1 MRIERKMIEA
11 ERIKNLPPY
20 LFHHINERKLKARQ
34 AGKDVIDLGMGNPD
48 QPTPPHIVEKLREVA
63 LDPRA
68 HRYSASRGIKHLRK
82 AICDW
87 YQERFN
93 VELDPETEA
102 VVVIG
107 SKEGISHLMLA
118 VLDKGDTILIPNPTY
133 PSHLYSVIIAGGNI
147 YDVPLLPENN
157 FLPDF
162 SATIL
167 GRHPKPKAL
176 LLSYPHNPT
185 TTVVNLEFFEKA
197 VEFAQRNN
205 LFIIHD
211 LAYSEICFD
220 GYQAP
225 SFLQAKDAKKVGMEF
240 YSLSKT
246 YNMAGWRVGFAVG
259 NKDLIGALAK
269 LKTYYDYGVFTP
281 IQVAGITAL
290 TGSQECIKE
299 IVSTYQRRR
308 DVLVNG
314 LNSIGWKMEKPKAT
328 MYLWAKIPE
337 EFQKIG
343 SMKFSLDLVDKAEV
357 AVSPGIGFGRFGEG
371 YLRFALV
378 ENEQRIKQAI
388 KNIKKFLL

>member
-1 MRIERKMIEA
+1 MIES

-34 AGKDVIDLGMGNPD
+34 GGHDVIDLGMGNPD

-68 HRYSASRGIKHLRK
+68 HRYSASKGIKHLRK

-102 VVVIG
+102 VAVIG

-118 VLDKGDTILIPNPTY
+118 VLNKGDTILIPNPTY

-147 YDVPLLPENN
+147 YDIPLLPENN

-162 SATIL
+162 SITLL
-167 GRHPKPKAL
+167 GRYPKPKAL

-185 TTVVNLEFFEKA
+185 TAVVNLEFFEKA
-197 VEFAQRNN
+197 VEFAKKNN

-246 YNMAGWRVGFAVG
+246 YNMAGWRIGFAIG
-259 NKDLIGALAK
+259 NKDLVGALAK
-269 LKTYYDYGVFTP
+269 LKTYYDYGIFTP
-281 IQVAGITAL
+281 LQVAGITAL

-308 DVLVNG
+308 DVLANG
-314 LNSIGWKMEKPKAT
+314 LNSIGWKVEKPKAT

-337 EFQKIG
+337 KFQKVG
-343 SMKFSLDLVDKAEV
+343 SMKFSLDLLDKADI
-357 AVSPGIGFGRFGEG
+357 AISPGIGFGKFGEG
-371 YLRFALV
+371 YVRFALV

-388 KNIKKFLL
+388 KNIKKFLT

>member
-1 MRIERKMIEA
+1 MIES

-34 AGKDVIDLGMGNPD
+34 GGHDVIDLGMGNPD

-68 HRYSASRGIKHLRK
+68 HRYSASKGIKHLRK

-102 VVVIG
+102 VAVIG

-118 VLDKGDTILIPNPTY
+118 ILNKGDTILIPNPTY

-147 YDVPLLPENN
+147 YDIPLLPENN

-162 SATIL
+162 SITLL
-167 GRHPKPKAL
+167 GRYPKPKAL

-185 TTVVNLEFFEKA
+185 TAVVNLEFFEKA
-197 VEFAQRNN
+197 VEFAKKNN

-246 YNMAGWRVGFAVG
+246 YNMAGWRLGFAIG
-259 NKDLIGALAK
+259 NKDLVGALAK
-269 LKTYYDYGVFTP
+269 LKTYYDYGIFTP
-281 IQVAGITAL
+281 LQVAGITAL

-308 DVLVNG
+308 DVLANG
-314 LNSIGWKMEKPKAT
+314 LNSIGWKVEKPEAT
-328 MYLWAKIPE
+328 MYLWARIPE
-337 EFQKIG
+337 KFQKIG
-343 SMKFSLDLVDKAEV
+343 SMKFSLDLLDKAEV
-357 AVSPGIGFGRFGEG
+357 AVSPGIGFGKFGEG
-371 YLRFALV
+371 YVRFALV

-388 KNIKKFLL
+388 KNIKKFLT

>member
-1 MRIERKMIEA
+1 MIES

-34 AGKDVIDLGMGNPD
+34 GGHDVIDLGMGNPD

-68 HRYSASRGIKHLRK
+68 HRYSASKGIKHLRK

-102 VVVIG
+102 VAVIG

-118 VLDKGDTILIPNPTY
+118 ILNKGDTILIPNPTY

-147 YDVPLLPENN
+147 YDIPLLPENN

-162 SATIL
+162 SITLL
-167 GRHPKPKAL
+167 GRYPKPKAL

-185 TTVVNLEFFEKA
+185 TAVVNLEFFEKA
-197 VEFAQRNN
+197 VEFAKKNN

-246 YNMAGWRVGFAVG
+246 YNMAGWRIGFAIG
-259 NKDLIGALAK
+259 NKDLVGALAK

-308 DVLVNG
+308 DVLANG
-314 LNSIGWKMEKPKAT
+314 LNSIGWKVEKPEAT
-328 MYLWAKIPE
+328 MYLWARIPE
-337 EFQKIG
+337 KFQKIG
-343 SMKFSLDLVDKAEV
+343 SMKFSLDLLDKAEV
-357 AVSPGIGFGRFGEG
+357 AVSPGIGFGKFGEG
-371 YLRFALV
+371 YVRFALV
-378 ENEQRIKQAI
+378 ENEQRIKQAV
-388 KNIKKFLL
+388 KNIKKFLT

>member
-1 MRIERKMIEA
+1 MIES

-34 AGKDVIDLGMGNPD
+34 GGHDVIDLGMGNPD

-68 HRYSASRGIKHLRK
+68 HRYSASKGIKHLRK

-102 VVVIG
+102 VAVIG

-118 VLDKGDTILIPNPTY
+118 ILNKGDTILIPNPTY

-147 YDVPLLPENN
+147 YDIPLLPENN

-162 SATIL
+162 SITLL
-167 GRHPKPKAL
+167 GRYPKPKAL

-185 TTVVNLEFFEKA
+185 TAVVNLEFFEKA
-197 VEFAQRNN
+197 VEFAKKNN

-246 YNMAGWRVGFAVG
+246 YNMAGWRLGFAIG
-259 NKDLIGALAK
+259 NKDLVGALAK

-308 DVLVNG
+308 DVLANG
-314 LNSIGWKMEKPKAT
+314 LNSIGWKVEKPEAT
-328 MYLWAKIPE
+328 MYLWARIPE
-337 EFQKIG
+337 KFQKIG
-343 SMKFSLDLVDKAEV
+343 SMKFSLDLLDKAEV
-357 AVSPGIGFGRFGEG
+357 AVSPGIGFGKFGEG
-371 YLRFALV
+371 YVRFALV

-388 KNIKKFLL
+388 KNIKKFLT

>member
-1 MRIERKMIEA
+1 MIES

-34 AGKDVIDLGMGNPD
+34 GGHDVIDLGMGNPD

-68 HRYSASRGIKHLRK
+68 HRYSASKGIKHLRK

-102 VVVIG
+102 VAVIG

-118 VLDKGDTILIPNPTY
+118 VLNKGDTILIPNPTY

-147 YDVPLLPENN
+147 YDIPLLPENN

-162 SATIL
+162 SITLL
-167 GRHPKPKAL
+167 GRYPKPKAL

-185 TTVVNLEFFEKA
+185 TAVVNLEFFEKA
-197 VEFAQRNN
+197 VEFAKKNN

-246 YNMAGWRVGFAVG
+246 YNMAGWRLGFAIG
-259 NKDLIGALAK
+259 NKDLVGALAK

-308 DVLVNG
+308 DVLANG
-314 LNSIGWKMEKPKAT
+314 LNSIGWKVEKPEAT
-328 MYLWAKIPE
+328 MYLWARIPE
-337 EFQKIG
+337 KFQKIG
-343 SMKFSLDLVDKAEV
+343 SMKFSLDLLDKAEV
-357 AVSPGIGFGRFGEG
+357 AVSPGIGFGKFGEG
-371 YLRFALV
+371 YVRFALV

-388 KNIKKFLL
+388 KNIKKFLT

>member
-1 MRIERKMIEA
+1 MIES

-34 AGKDVIDLGMGNPD
+34 GGHDVIDLGMGNPD

-68 HRYSASRGIKHLRK
+68 HRYSASKGIKHLRK

-102 VVVIG
+102 VAVIG

-118 VLDKGDTILIPNPTY
+118 VLNKGDTILIPNPTY

-147 YDVPLLPENN
+147 YDIPLLPENN

-162 SATIL
+162 SITLL
-167 GRHPKPKAL
+167 GRYPKPKAL

-185 TTVVNLEFFEKA
+185 TAVVNLEFFEKA
-197 VEFAQRNN
+197 VEFAKKNN

-246 YNMAGWRVGFAVG
+246 YNMAGWRLGFAIG
-259 NKDLIGALAK
+259 NKDLVGALAK

-308 DVLVNG
+308 DVLANG
-314 LNSIGWKMEKPKAT
+314 LNSIGWKVEKPEAT
-328 MYLWAKIPE
+328 MYLWARIPE
-337 EFQKIG
+337 KFQKIG
-343 SMKFSLDLVDKAEV
+343 SMKFSLDLLDKAEV
-357 AVSPGIGFGRFGEG
+357 AVSPGIGFGKLGEG
-371 YLRFALV
+371 YVRFALV
-378 ENEQRIKQAI
+378 ENEQRIKQAV
-388 KNIKKFLL
+388 KNIKKFLT

>member
-1 MRIERKMIEA
+1 MIES

-34 AGKDVIDLGMGNPD
+34 GGHDVIDLGMGNPD

-68 HRYSASRGIKHLRK
+68 HRYSASKGIKHLRK

-102 VVVIG
+102 VAVIG

-118 VLDKGDTILIPNPTY
+118 ILNKGDTILIPNPTY

-147 YDVPLLPENN
+147 YDIPLLPENN

-162 SATIL
+162 SITLL
-167 GRHPKPKAL
+167 GRYPKPKAL

-185 TTVVNLEFFEKA
+185 TAVVNLEFFEKA
-197 VEFAQRNN
+197 VEFAKKNN

-246 YNMAGWRVGFAVG
+246 YNMAGWRIGFAIG
-259 NKDLIGALAK
+259 NKDLVGALAK
-269 LKTYYDYGVFTP
+269 LKTYYDYGIFTP
-281 IQVAGITAL
+281 LQVAGITAL

-308 DVLVNG
+308 DVLANG
-314 LNSIGWKMEKPKAT
+314 LNSIGWKVEKPEAT
-328 MYLWAKIPE
+328 MYLWARIPE
-337 EFQKIG
+337 KFQKIG
-343 SMKFSLDLVDKAEV
+343 SMKFSLDLLDKAEV
-357 AVSPGIGFGRFGEG
+357 AVSPGIGFGKFGEG
-371 YLRFALV
+371 YVRFALV

-388 KNIKKFLL
+388 KNIKKFLT

>member
-1 MRIERKMIEA
+1 MIES

-34 AGKDVIDLGMGNPD
+34 ARKDVIDLGMGNPD

-102 VVVIG
+102 VAVIG

-118 VLDKGDTILIPNPTY
+118 ILNKGDTILIPNPTY

-147 YDVPLLPENN
+147 YDIPLLPENN

-162 SATIL
+162 SITLL
-167 GRHPKPKAL
+167 GRYPKPKAL

-185 TTVVNLEFFEKA
+185 TAVVNLEFFEKA
-197 VEFAQRNN
+197 VEFAKKNN

-246 YNMAGWRVGFAVG
+246 YNMAGWRLGFAIG
-259 NKDLIGALAK
+259 NKDLVGTLAK

-308 DVLVNG
+308 DVLANG
-314 LNSIGWKMEKPKAT
+314 LNSIGWKVEKPEAT
-328 MYLWAKIPE
+328 MYLWARIPE
-337 EFQKIG
+337 KFQKIG
-343 SMKFSLDLVDKAEV
+343 SMKFSLDLLDKAEV
-357 AVSPGIGFGRFGEG
+357 AVSPGIGFGKFGEG
-371 YLRFALV
+371 YVRFALV
-378 ENEQRIKQAI
+378 ENEQRIKQAV
-388 KNIKKFLL
+388 KNIKKFLT

>member
-1 MRIERKMIEA
+1 MIES

-34 AGKDVIDLGMGNPD
+34 GGHDVIDLGMGNPD

-68 HRYSASRGIKHLRK
+68 HRYSASKGIKHLRK

-102 VVVIG
+102 VAVIG

-118 VLDKGDTILIPNPTY
+118 ILNKGDTILIPNPTY

-147 YDVPLLPENN
+147 YDIPLLPENN

-162 SATIL
+162 SITLL
-167 GRHPKPKAL
+167 GRYPKPKAL

-185 TTVVNLEFFEKA
+185 TAVVNLEFFEKA
-197 VEFAQRNN
+197 VEFAKKNN

-246 YNMAGWRVGFAVG
+246 YNMAGWRLGFAIG
-259 NKDLIGALAK
+259 NKDLVGTLAK

-308 DVLVNG
+308 DVLANG
-314 LNSIGWKMEKPKAT
+314 LNSIGWKVEKPEAT
-328 MYLWAKIPE
+328 MYLWARIPE
-337 EFQKIG
+337 KFQKIG
-343 SMKFSLDLVDKAEV
+343 SMKFSLDLFDKAEV
-357 AVSPGIGFGRFGEG
+357 AVSPGIGFGKFGEG
-371 YLRFALV
+371 YVRFALV

-388 KNIKKFLL
+388 KNIKKFLT

>member
-1 MRIERKMIEA
+1 MIES

-34 AGKDVIDLGMGNPD
+34 GGHDVIDLGMGNPD

-68 HRYSASRGIKHLRK
+68 HRYSASKGIKHLRK

-102 VVVIG
+102 VAVIG

-118 VLDKGDTILIPNPTY
+118 ILNKGDTILIPNPTY

-147 YDVPLLPENN
+147 YDIPLLPENN

-162 SATIL
+162 SITLL
-167 GRHPKPKAL
+167 GRYPKPKAL

-185 TTVVNLEFFEKA
+185 TAVVNLEFFEKA
-197 VEFAQRNN
+197 VEFAKKNN

-246 YNMAGWRVGFAVG
+246 YNMAGWRLGFAIG
-259 NKDLIGALAK
+259 NKDLVGTLAK

-308 DVLVNG
+308 DVLANG
-314 LNSIGWKMEKPKAT
+314 LNSIGWKVEKPEAT
-328 MYLWAKIPE
+328 MYLWARIPE
-337 EFQKIG
+337 KFQKIG
-343 SMKFSLDLVDKAEV
+343 SMKFSLDLLDKADI
-357 AVSPGIGFGRFGEG
+357 AVSPGIGFGKFGEG
-371 YLRFALV
+371 YVRFALV

-388 KNIKKFLL
+388 KNIKKFLT

>member
-1 MRIERKMIEA
+1 MIEA
-11 ERIKNLPPY
+11 ERIRNLPPY

-118 VLDKGDTILIPNPTY
+118 VLDKGDTVLIPNPTY

-147 YDVPLLPENN
+147 YDIPLLPESN

-162 SATIL
+162 STTIL
-167 GRHPKPKAL
+167 GRYPRPKAL

-185 TTVVNLEFFEKA
+185 TAVVNLEFFEKA

-225 SFLQAKDAKKVGMEF
+225 SFLQAKGAKKIGMEF

-259 NKDLIGALAK
+259 NKELIGALAK

-281 IQVAGITAL
+281 IQVASITAL

-299 IVSTYQRRR
+299 IVSTYQMRR

-314 LNSIGWKMEKPKAT
+314 LNTIGWKVEKPKAT
-328 MYLWAKIPE
+328 MYVWARIPE

-343 SMKFSLDLVDKAEV
+343 SMKFSLDLLDKADV
-357 AVSPGIGFGRFGEG
+357 AVSPGIGFGKFGEG

-388 KNIKKFLL
+388 KNIKKFIS

>member
-1 MRIERKMIEA
+1 MIEA
-11 ERIKNLPPY
+11 ERIRNLPPY

-118 VLDKGDTILIPNPTY
+118 VLDKGDTVLIPNPTY

-147 YDVPLLPENN
+147 YDIPLLPESN

-162 SATIL
+162 STTIL
-167 GRHPKPKAL
+167 GRYPRPKAL

-185 TTVVNLEFFEKA
+185 TAVVNLEFFEKA

-225 SFLQAKDAKKVGMEF
+225 SFLQAKGAKKIGMEF

-259 NKDLIGALAK
+259 NKELIGALAK

-281 IQVAGITAL
+281 IQVASITAL

-299 IVSTYQRRR
+299 IVSTYQMRR

-314 LNSIGWKMEKPKAT
+314 LNAIGWKVEKPKAT
-328 MYLWAKIPE
+328 MYVWARIPE

-343 SMKFSLDLVDKAEV
+343 SMKFSLDLLDKADV
-357 AVSPGIGFGRFGEG
+357 AVSPGIGFGKFGEG

-388 KNIKKFLL
+388 KNIKKFLA

>member
-1 MRIERKMIEA
+1 MIES

-34 AGKDVIDLGMGNPD
+34 GGHDVIDLGMGNPD

-68 HRYSASRGIKHLRK
+68 HRYSASKGIKHLRK

-102 VVVIG
+102 VAVIG

-118 VLDKGDTILIPNPTY
+118 VLNKGDTILIPNPTY

-147 YDVPLLPENN
+147 YDIPLLPENN

-162 SATIL
+162 SITLL
-167 GRHPKPKAL
+167 GRYPKPKAL

-185 TTVVNLEFFEKA
+185 TAVVNLEFFEKA
-197 VEFAQRNN
+197 VEFAKKNN

-246 YNMAGWRVGFAVG
+246 YNMAGWRLGFAIG
-259 NKDLIGALAK
+259 NKDLVGTLAK

-308 DVLVNG
+308 DVLANG
-314 LNSIGWKMEKPKAT
+314 LNSIGWKVEKPEAT
-328 MYLWAKIPE
+328 MYLWARIPE
-337 EFQKIG
+337 KFQKIG
-343 SMKFSLDLVDKAEV
+343 SMKFSLDLLDKAEV
-357 AVSPGIGFGRFGEG
+357 AVSPGIGFGKFGEG
-371 YLRFALV
+371 YVRFALV

-388 KNIKKFLL
+388 KNIKKFLT

>member
-1 MRIERKMIEA
+1 MIEA
-11 ERIKNLPPY
+11 ERIRNLPPY

-147 YDVPLLPENN
+147 YDVPLLPESN
-157 FLPDF
+157 FLSDF
-162 SATIL
+162 SAAIL
-167 GRHPKPKAL
+167 GRYPKPKAL

-185 TTVVNLEFFEKA
+185 TAVVNLEFFEKA
-197 VEFAQRNN
+197 VEFAQRND

-314 LNSIGWKMEKPKAT
+314 LNSIGWKVEKPNAT
-328 MYLWAKIPE
+328 MYLWVRIPE

-343 SMKFSLDLVDKAEV
+343 SMKFSLDLLDKAEV

-371 YLRFALV
+371 YVRFALV

-388 KNIKKFLL
+388 KNIKKFLT

>member
-1 MRIERKMIEA
+1 MIES
-11 ERIKNLPPY
+11 ERIRDLPPY

-34 AGKDVIDLGMGNPD
+34 KGRDVIDLGMGNPD
-48 QPTPPHIVEKLREVA
+48 QPTPSHIVEKLREVA

-68 HRYSASRGIKHLRK
+68 HRYSASKGIKHLRK

-87 YQERFN
+87 YRERFN

-102 VVVIG
+102 VAVIG

-118 VLDKGDTILIPNPTY
+118 VLNKGDTILIPNPTY
-133 PSHLYSVIIAGGNI
+133 LVHIYSVLIAGGNI
-147 YDVPLLPENN
+147 YDVPLLPEND

-162 SATIL
+162 SMNL
-167 GRHPKPKAL
+167 FGRYPKPKAL

-185 TTVVNLEFFEKA
+185 TAVVNLEFFEKV
-197 VEFAQRNN
+197 VEFAKRNN

-225 SFLQAKDAKKVGMEF
+225 SFLQAKDAKKIGMEF

-259 NKDLIGALAK
+259 NKDLVGALAK
-269 LKTYYDYGVFTP
+269 LKTYYDFGIFTP
-281 IQVAGITAL
+281 VQVAGIMAL
-290 TGSQECIKE
+290 TGPQECVKDV
-299 IVSTYQRRR
+299 VSTYQRRR
-308 DVLVNG
+308 DILVNG
-314 LNSIGWKMEKPKAT
+314 LNSIGWKVEKPKAT

-337 EFQKIG
+337 KFQKIG
-343 SMKFSLDLVDKAEV
+343 SMKFSLDLLDKAEV

-371 YLRFALV
+371 FVRFALV
-378 ENEQRIKQAI
+378 ENEQRIKQAV
-388 KNIKKFLL
+388 KNIKKFLI

>member
-1 MRIERKMIEA
+1 MIES

-34 AGKDVIDLGMGNPD
+34 GGHDVIDLGMGNPD

-68 HRYSASRGIKHLRK
+68 HRYSASKGIKHLRK

-102 VVVIG
+102 VAVIG

-118 VLDKGDTILIPNPTY
+118 ILNKGDTILIPNPTY

-147 YDVPLLPENN
+147 YDIPLLPENN

-162 SATIL
+162 SITLL
-167 GRHPKPKAL
+167 GRYPKPKAL

-185 TTVVNLEFFEKA
+185 TAVVNLEFFEKA
-197 VEFAQRNN
+197 VEFAKKNN

-246 YNMAGWRVGFAVG
+246 YNMAGWRLGFAIG
-259 NKDLIGALAK
+259 NKDLVGALAK

-308 DVLVNG
+308 DVLANG
-314 LNSIGWKMEKPKAT
+314 LNSIGWKVEKPEAT
-328 MYLWAKIPE
+328 MYLWARIPE
-337 EFQKIG
+337 KFQKVG
-343 SMKFSLDLVDKAEV
+343 SMKFSLDLLDKADI
-357 AVSPGIGFGRFGEG
+357 AISPGIGFGKFGEG
-371 YLRFALV
+371 YVRFALV

-388 KNIKKFLL
+388 KNIKKFLT

>member
-1 MRIERKMIEA
+1 MIEA
-11 ERIKNLPPY
+11 ERIRNLPPY

-147 YDVPLLPENN
+147 YDVPLLPETN

-167 GRHPKPKAL
+167 GRYPKPKAI

-185 TTVVNLEFFEKA
+185 TAVVNLEFFEKA

-314 LNSIGWKMEKPKAT
+314 LNSIGWKVEKPNAT
-328 MYLWAKIPE
+328 MYLWVRIPE

-343 SMKFSLDLVDKAEV
+343 SMKFSLDLLDKAEV

-371 YLRFALV
+371 YVRFALV

-388 KNIKKFLL
+388 KNIKKFLT

>member
-1 MRIERKMIEA
+1 MIEA
-11 ERIKNLPPY
+11 ERIRNLPPY

-102 VVVIG
+102 VAVIG

-118 VLDKGDTILIPNPTY
+118 VLNKGDSILIPNPTY
-133 PSHLYSVIIAGGNI
+133 LVHIYSVLIAGGNI
-147 YDVPLLPENN
+147 YDLPLLPEND
-157 FLPDF
+157 FLSDF
-162 SATIL
+162 STTL
-167 GRHPKPKAL
+167 FERYPKPKAL

-185 TTVVNLEFFEKA
+185 TAVVNLEFFEKA
-197 VEFAQRNN
+197 VEFAKRNN

-269 LKTYYDYGVFTP
+269 LKTYYDFGIFTP
-281 IQVAGITAL
+281 VQVAGITAL
-290 TGSQECIKE
+290 TGPQECIKE

-314 LNSIGWKMEKPKAT
+314 LNSIGWKVEKPKAT

-337 EFQKIG
+337 RFQKLG
-343 SMKFSLDLVDKAEV
+343 SMKFSLDLLDKAEV

-371 YLRFALV
+371 YVRFALV

-388 KNIKKFLL
+388 KNIKKFLT